1 MAQMSTEDNKAW
13 LSFWRAGSLYVEQA
27 FQKLAALYYTE
38 MVPWAVSYPS
48 NLVLLLYYDQGK
60 LIHSYLD

>member
-38 MVPWAVSYPS
+38 MVPCCCVVSE
-48 NLVLLLYYDQGK
+48 
-60 LIHSYLD
+60 